1 MRNDRS
7 RAALA
12 AIAALFLVLPA
23 ASRGVRAEA
32 GQDPLLDAR
41 ESFASLP
48 QDMAK
53 PGAPLV
59 AAQAELGRELFF
71 DPRLSADGTASCARC
86 HQPALDGTDG
96 LAKSR
101 GAHNKLNPR
110 NAPTVLNAALEF
122 AAHWLG
128 DRHDVEDQAKQVLI
142 GPVSFG
148 NADYASAMAKLKA
161 IGGYAE
167 PFREAFPAEADPITP
182 ENVGTAIGAFE
193 RTLVTPSRFDKFLG
207 GDAASLTPQE
217 QHGLSIFIDTGCSSC
232 HNGPGIGGGMFQK
245 FGIVEDY
252 WTETGSKE
260 VDKGR
265 FDVTHDQADLYVF
278 KVPSLRNVAM
288 TPPYFHDGSVPA
300 LPDAVRIMA
309 KVQLGTTL
317 GQSDIDDIVA
327 FLNSLTGNLPATF
340 AEAPTLPPAAYKK

>member
-12 AIAALFLVLPA
+12 AMAALFLVLPA

-32 GQDPLLDAR
+32 AQDPLLSDAR
-41 ESFASLP
+41 ESFAPLP

-53 PGAPLV
+53 QGAPLV
-59 AAQAELGRELFF
+59 AAQVELGRELFF
-71 DPRLSADGTASCARC
+71 DPRISADGTASCARC
-86 HQPALDGTDG
+86 HQPALYGTDG

-101 GAHNKLNPR
+101 GAHDKLNPR
-110 NAPTVLNAALEF
+110 NA
-122 AAHWLG
+122 
-128 DRHDVEDQAKQVLI
+128 QAKQVLI
-142 GPVSFG
+142 GPVSFV
-148 NADYASAMAKLKA
+148 NADYASAMAKLRG
-161 IGGYAE
+161 IGGYAK
-167 PFREAFPAEADPITP
+167 PFHEAFPEEADPITP
-182 ENVGTAIGAFE
+182 ENFGAAVGAFE

-207 GDAASLTPQE
+207 GDAAALTPQE
-217 QHGLSIFIDTGCSSC
+217 QHGLRKFIDTGCSSC

-317 GQSDIDDIVA
+317 GQSDIADIVA
-327 FLNSLTGNLPATF
+327 FLNSLTGTLPATF
-340 AEAPTLPPAAYKK
+340 AGAPTLPTAAYKK